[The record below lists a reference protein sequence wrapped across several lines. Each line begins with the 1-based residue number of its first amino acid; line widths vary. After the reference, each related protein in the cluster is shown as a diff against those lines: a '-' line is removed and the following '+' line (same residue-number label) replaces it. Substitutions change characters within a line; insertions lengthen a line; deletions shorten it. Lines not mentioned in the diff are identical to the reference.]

1 MLFDGLYDAIYNK
14 VEEAG
19 LAIQDVVSS
28 ATCPDVDKYLN
39 DHPSSSDDDKNKK
52 KTKGERMSSFVFF
65 LLFVPNKI
73 DNGTP

>member
-39 DHPSSSDDDKNKK
+39 DHPSSSDDDKKK
-52 KTKGERMSSFVFF
+52 KRRKEKECHHLSFSFSMC
-65 LLFVPNKI
+65 LIK
-73 DNGTP
+73 